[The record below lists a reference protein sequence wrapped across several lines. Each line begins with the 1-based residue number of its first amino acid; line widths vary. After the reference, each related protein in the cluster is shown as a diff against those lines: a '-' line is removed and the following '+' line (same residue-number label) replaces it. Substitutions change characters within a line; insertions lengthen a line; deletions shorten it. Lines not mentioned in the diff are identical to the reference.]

1 VLFTASNIN
10 IPMADKFTKII
21 LRTGVEKQRE
31 NVIYSSGEP
40 LYVSDYERLFVGD
53 GVTYGGNVIS
63 NKFLGFANF
72 NLFTNSSG
80 IVSAYRGDMVF
91 DKTTNNLYTLTG
103 INTLN
108 IESYA
113 KITRNFTADNMT
125 TVLSQT
131 SGISVKL
138 KSLDATYLT
147 DNIVGRGLE
156 KDPIDQSK
164 IRLTDT
170 STIGGLGFDA
180 LGKLKINDRGVT
192 NEMLD
197 DMPGNHIKGNL
208 GIYGSVEN
216 IILQDLADVL
226 APLLVNSN
234 QVFGIPI
241 GTIIDFAGFTPPTG
255 FLSCDGQSFSASEYP
270 ELFNVIGNNWGGVAP
285 KFNVPDLRRKTTIGS
300 GGIKTNTLDNYVGA
314 VGGDENSILKK
325 ENIPSHTH
333 TLESVV
339 AGGASGNSSLLPNVG
354 NFGLDIKTTDDGSI
368 DGLNSGPLGKPV
380 NIIQPSAVVTKCIK
394 AF

>member
-1 VLFTASNIN
+1 
-10 IPMADKFTKII
+10 MADKFTKII
-21 LRTGVEKQRE
+21 LRTGTEKQRE
-31 NVIYSSGEP
+31 DVVYSSGEP
-40 LYVSDYERLFVGD
+40 LYVSDYGRLFIGD

-72 NLFTNSSG
+72 NLLTNSSG
-80 IVSAYRGDMVF
+80 ILSAYRGDMVF

-125 TVLSQT
+125 TVLNQT

-138 KSLDATYLT
+138 ESLDATYLT
-147 DNIVGRGLE
+147 NSIVGRGLE

-216 IILQDLADVL
+216 ITLQDLADVL
-226 APLLVNSN
+226 SPLLVNSN

-241 GTIIDFAGFTPPTG
+241 GTIIDFAGLTPPYG

-270 ELFNVIGNNWGGVAP
+270 ELFNVIGNNWGGVDP
-285 KFNVPDLRRKTTIGS
+285 IFNVPDLRRKTTVGS
-300 GGIKTNTLDNYVGA
+300 GGIKTTVLDNYVGA

-339 AGGASGNSSLLPNVG
+339 VGGASGNSSLLPNVG
-354 NFGLDIKTTDDGSI
+354 NLGLDIKSTDDGSI
-368 DGLNSGPLGKPV
+368 GGLNSGPLGEPV
-380 NIIQPSAVVTKCIK
+380 SIIQPSAVVTKCIK

>member
-1 VLFTASNIN
+1 
-10 IPMADKFTKII
+10 MADKFTKII
-21 LRTGVEKQRE
+21 LRTGTEKQRE
-31 NVIYSSGEP
+31 NVVYSSGEP
-40 LYVSDYERLFVGD
+40 LYVSDYERLFIGD

-113 KITRNFTADNMT
+113 KITRNFTADNIT
-125 TVLSQT
+125 TVLNQT

-138 KSLDATYLT
+138 ESLDATYLT
-147 DNIVGRGLE
+147 NNIVGRGLE

-216 IILQDLADVL
+216 ITLKDLAVVL
-226 APLLVNSN
+226 SPLLVESN

-241 GTIIDFAGFTPPTG
+241 GTIIDFAGITPPNG

-270 ELFNVIGNNWGGVAP
+270 ELFNVIGNNWGGVDP
-285 KFNVPDLRRKTTIGS
+285 IFNVPDLRRKTTVGS
-300 GGIKTNTLDNYVGA
+300 GGIKTTVLDNYVGA
-314 VGGDENSILKK
+314 VGGNENSILKK

-339 AGGASGNSSLLPNVG
+339 AGGASGNSSLLPNAG
-354 NFGLDIKTTDDGSI
+354 NLGLDIRTTDDGSI
-368 DGLNSGPLGKPV
+368 DGLNFGPLGEPV
-380 NIIQPSAVVTKCIK
+380 SIIQPSAVVTKCIK

>member
-1 VLFTASNIN
+1 
-10 IPMADKFTKII
+10 MADKFTKII
-21 LRTGVEKQRE
+21 LRTGTENQRE
-31 NVIYSSGEP
+31 NVVYSSGEP
-40 LYVSDYERLFVGD
+40 LYVSDYERLFIGD

-113 KITRNFTADNMT
+113 KITRNFTADNIT
-125 TVLSQT
+125 TVLNQT

-138 KSLDATYLT
+138 ESLDATYLT
-147 DNIVGRGLE
+147 NNIVGRGLE

-216 IILQDLADVL
+216 ITLKDLAAVL
-226 APLLVNSN
+226 SPLLVESN

-241 GTIIDFAGFTPPTG
+241 GTIIDFAGITPPNG

-270 ELFNVIGNNWGGVAP
+270 ELFNVIGNNWGGVDP
-285 KFNVPDLRRKTTIGS
+285 IFNVPDLRRKTTVGS
-300 GGIKTNTLDNYVGA
+300 GGIKTTVLDNYVGA
-314 VGGDENSILKK
+314 VGGNENSILKK

-339 AGGASGNSSLLPNVG
+339 AGGASGNSSLLPNAG
-354 NFGLDIKTTDDGSI
+354 NLGLDIRTTDDGSI
-368 DGLNSGPLGKPV
+368 DGLNSGPLGEPV